1 MAITTSPGRTSAAPR
16 GALDAASTRAA
27 PELPLAEALDT
38 PLGPSRAAHFLA
50 PARVPRVAPEA
61 RSALGGELS
70 RRLYSAR
77 LGAPG
82 RAMTADH
89 AERAAERRARPAGV
103 EPTMTADRA
112 ERVIEG
118 RARPAGVEP
127 TMTADHAERVIEG
140 PAPSPPPSPLASVT
154 ADRATWLRQ
163 PMRGPEVA
171 ELQRQ
176 LRAAGFD
183 PGPIDGYMGPVT
195 ERAVRAYQASR
206 GLVVDGLVGP
216 QTVGA
221 LTSGAAPVAARPAGP
236 PSATPTTTPA
246 GPGATPGAAPT
257 GPVAEAGG
265 PVPPTIEGML
275 AWADT
280 QLGTPYASV
289 NPFRFGDV
297 PWDGQPHKS
306 VNGSG
311 TVWNY
316 PAGTK
321 VYDCSGFVVAAYRQ
335 IGVDLAQWNATSS
348 GNIAN
353 SRHLQ
358 DVPPDQL
365 RPGDLITYASKNG
378 VGHVVIYLGEGRTI
392 EASGSKGVTYGTV
405 DWSRANAF
413 KRVPLPNA

>member
-1 MAITTSPGRTSAAPR
+1 MAITTTPGRPAAAPH
-16 GALDAASTRAA
+16 GALDAESTRARA
-27 PELPLAEALDT
+27 ARPARALDT
-38 PLGPSRAAHFLA
+38 PLGPSRAANFLA
-50 PARVPRVAPEA
+50 PARVPRVAPET
-61 RSALGGELS
+61 RSALDDELS

-77 LGAPG
+77 LGPSNA
-82 RAMTADH
+82 RTMTADH
-89 AERAAERRARPAGV
+89 VERVATRSARPDGV

-118 RARPAGVEP
+118 
-127 TMTADHAERVIEG
+127 
-140 PAPSPPPSPLASVT
+140 PAPNPLASVS
-154 ADRATWLRQ
+154 ADRSTWIRQ

-176 LRAAGFD
+176 LHAAGFD

-221 LTSGAAPVAARPAGP
+221 LMSAAPAVA
-236 PSATPTTTPA
+236 PS
-246 GPGATPGAAPT
+246 AAPT
-257 GPVAEAGG
+257 HGGGGGATEAPVDGAPSGTAIAEASG
-265 PVPPTIEGML
+265 PVPQTIEGML

-297 PWDGQPHKS
+297 PWDGRPHKS
-306 VNGSG
+306 VNGSD

-335 IGVDLAQWNATSS
+335 IGVDLAQWNATTS
-348 GNIAN
+348 GTIAN
-353 SRHLQ
+353 CKQLQ
-358 DVPPDQL
+358 DVPRDQL

-378 VGHVVIYLGEGRTI
+378 IGHVVIYVGDGRTI
-392 EASGSKGVTYGTV
+392 ESSGSKGVAYGTV